1 MVKVF
6 TKPNCRD
13 CESTKRW
20 LKAKNVEYTE
30 VQLTDTVRD
39 ELLAEGWARMPVVK
53 VGDVAWSG
61 FSRVA
66 LEKNLGG
73 N

>member
-20 LKAKNVEYTE
+20 LKGHDVDFVE
-30 VQLTDTVRD
+30 VSLTDAVRD
-39 ELLAEGWARMPVVK
+39 ELLDEGWARMPVVK

-66 LEKNLGG
+66 LEKNFGG
-73 N
+73 V

>member
-6 TKPNCRD
+6 TKPQCRD

-20 LKAKNVEYTE
+20 LKSKNVEFIE
-30 VQLTDTVRD
+30 VPLTDDVRD
-39 ELLAEGWARMPVVK
+39 ELLSEGWARMPVVK
-53 VGDVAWSG
+53 VGDAAWSG
-61 FSRVA
+61 FNRVA

>member
-6 TKPNCRD
+6 TKPQCRD

-20 LKAKNVEYTE
+20 LNGHNVDFVE
-30 VQLTDTVRD
+30 VPLTDAVRD

-53 VGDVAWSG
+53 VGDTAWSG
-61 FSRVA
+61 FIRA
-66 LEKNLGG
+66 ELEKNLGG
-73 N
+73 K